1 MATRNA
7 AVKKVAAK
15 KAPAKTSVKKVASKK
30 ALSKGSA
37 GKAKAEAKVQSLDV
51 DLSFIGS
58 KDEVA
63 ETRNIASRERV
74 RCTLDS
80 EVEKFL
86 SGGGQIDSIEA
97 NVMGDPPRKPES
109 NYGSRPI

>member
-1 MATRNA
+1 M
-7 AVKKVAAK
+7 KKTTKKQSTSAK
-15 KAPAKTSVKKVASKK
+15 KETAAA
-30 ALSKGSA
+30 
-37 GKAKAEAKVQSLDV
+37 V

-63 ETRNIASRERV
+63 ETRNAASRERV
-74 RCTLDS
+74 RSVLDD
-80 EVEKFL
+80 EVAKFL
-86 SGGGQIDSIEA
+86 NGGGKIDSVAA

>member
-1 MATRNA
+1 M
-7 AVKKVAAK
+7 KKTTKKQSTSAK
-15 KAPAKTSVKKVASKK
+15 KETAAA
-30 ALSKGSA
+30 
-37 GKAKAEAKVQSLDV
+37 V

-63 ETRNIASRERV
+63 ETRNSASRERV
-74 RCTLDS
+74 RSVLDD
-80 EVEKFL
+80 EVAKFL
-86 SGGGQIDSIEA
+86 NGGGKIDSVAA

>member
-1 MATRNA
+1 MKKTTKAQSIKESA
-7 AVKKVAAK
+7 AA
-15 KAPAKTSVKKVASKK
+15 
-30 ALSKGSA
+30 
-37 GKAKAEAKVQSLDV
+37 V

-63 ETRNIASRERV
+63 ETRNTASRERV
-74 RCTLDS
+74 RSVLDD
-80 EVEKFL
+80 EVAKFL
-86 SGGGQIDSIEA
+86 NGGGKINNVAA

>member
-1 MATRNA
+1 M
-7 AVKKVAAK
+7 KKTDMKKTTKTKSTSAK
-15 KAPAKTSVKKVASKK
+15 KETAAA
-30 ALSKGSA
+30 
-37 GKAKAEAKVQSLDV
+37 V

-63 ETRNIASRERV
+63 ETRNSASRERV
-74 RCTLDS
+74 RSVLDD
-80 EVEKFL
+80 EVAKFL
-86 SGGGQIDSIEA
+86 NGGGKINNVEA

>member
-1 MATRNA
+1 
-7 AVKKVAAK
+7 VKKTDMKKTTKKQSTSAK
-15 KAPAKTSVKKVASKK
+15 KETAAA
-30 ALSKGSA
+30 
-37 GKAKAEAKVQSLDV
+37 V

-63 ETRNIASRERV
+63 ETRNAASRERV
-74 RCTLDS
+74 RSVLDD
-80 EVEKFL
+80 EVAKFL
-86 SGGGQIDSIEA
+86 NGGGKIDSVAA

>member
-1 MATRNA
+1 MKKSD
-7 AVKKVAAK
+7 VKKSTKAQSAKAK
-15 KAPAKTSVKKVASKK
+15 KETTAA
-30 ALSKGSA
+30 
-37 GKAKAEAKVQSLDV
+37 V

-63 ETRNIASRERV
+63 ETRNSASRERV
-74 RCTLDS
+74 RSVLDD
-80 EVEKFL
+80 EVAKFL
-86 SGGGQIDSIEA
+86 NGGGKINNVAA

>member
-1 MATRNA
+1 
-7 AVKKVAAK
+7 VKKTDMKKTTKKQSTSAK
-15 KAPAKTSVKKVASKK
+15 KETAAA
-30 ALSKGSA
+30 
-37 GKAKAEAKVQSLDV
+37 V

-63 ETRNIASRERV
+63 ETRNSASRERV
-74 RCTLDS
+74 RSVLDD
-80 EVEKFL
+80 EVAKFL
-86 SGGGQIDSIEA
+86 NGGGKIDSVAA